1 MFSFEDDASASRIP
15 VTVVFGPRDGGKSA
29 WIARVAEGS
38 LDRPVAVISNEGP
51 LPSGAFDGERVD
63 GPLVPHAVG
72 CLCCVARSGLVD
84 ALRRLHVRGTRVHA
98 RPPARVV
105 VETVEGADPA
115 PVLQTL
121 LNNALVTHYFRLD
134 DVVVVLDGRM
144 SADSADTAP
153 GLAKQVA
160 LADRI
165 VLAGEDAFETAGTAA
180 LAARLRALNPQAVA
194 ITASDEPRVAGEG
207 SSALEEFRATQRLD
221 RWLAADLP
229 ADHGD
234 VSGLYRFRLALD
246 APVAWEG
253 LHGWIH
259 AGLQLHGDVIY
270 RVRGVLRLSDEPAP
284 VILHGVQ
291 HVMQPPYRLRGWGRM
306 PRRTVLQFVTRE
318 LPGSV
323 VAESFARDLP
333 AFVRSAADREDRRRR
348 ALADPSL
355 PA

>member
-15 VTVVFGPRDGGKSA
+15 VNVVFGPRDGGKSA
-29 WIARVAEGS
+29 WIGRVAGVS
-38 LDRPVAVISNEGP
+38 PDRPVAVISNEGSP
-51 LPSGAFDGERVD
+51 PPEACDGERID

-84 ALRRLHVRGTRVHA
+84 ALRRLHVRGTRTRD

-105 VETVEGADPA
+105 VETTEGADPA

-134 DVVVVLDGRM
+134 DVVVVLDGRL
-144 SADSADTAP
+144 SADSVDSAP

-160 LADRI
+160 VADRI
-165 VLAGEDAFETAGTAA
+165 VVAGEAGLDAATAEA
-180 LAARLRALNPQAVA
+180 LIARLRALNPQALV
-194 ITASDEPRVAGEG
+194 ICGPDESV
-207 SSALEEFRATQRLD
+207 SAREDCSAPDEFRATQRLD

-229 ADHGD
+229 ADHQD
-234 VSGLYRFRLALD
+234 ASGLCRFRLALD

-270 RVRGVLRLSDEPAP
+270 RVRGVLRLVDEPAP
-284 VILHGVQ
+284 VILPGVQ
-291 HVMQPPYRLRGWGRM
+291 HVLQPPYRLRGWGRM
-306 PRRTVLQFVTRE
+306 SRRTVLQFVTRD
-318 LPGSV
+318 LPGRV
-323 VAESFARDLP
+323 VAESFERDLP
-333 AFVRSAADREDRRRR
+333 AFVRAAADREDRRRR

>member
-15 VTVVFGPRDGGKSA
+15 VTVVFGPRDGGKSV
-29 WIARVAEGS
+29 WIARIAEGS
-38 LDRPVAVISNEGP
+38 PEHPVAVISNEGP
-51 LPSGAFDGERVD
+51 VPSGAFDGDRVD

-72 CLCCVARSGLVD
+72 CLCCIARSGLVD
-84 ALRRLHVRGTRVHA
+84 TLRRLHVRGTRVHA

-105 VETVEGADPA
+105 VETAEGADPA

-134 DVVVVLDGRM
+134 EVVVVLDGLP
-144 SADSADTAP
+144 ADVSVETAP

-160 LADRI
+160 MADRI
-165 VLAGEDAFETAGTAA
+165 VLADEAVRGAGG
-180 LAARLRALNPQAVA
+180 LAERLRVLNPQAVA
-194 ITASDEPRVAGEG
+194 VAASDEPLVDVEG
-207 SSALEEFRATQRLD
+207 ASAPDEFRTTRRLD
-221 RWLAADLP
+221 RWLGADLP
-229 ADHGD
+229 ADLED
-234 VSGLYRFRLALD
+234 ASGMHRFRLALD
-246 APVAWEG
+246 APVPWEG

-291 HVMQPPYRLRGWGRM
+291 HVMQPPYRLRGWGRL
-306 PRRTVLQFVTRE
+306 PQRTVLQFVTRD

-333 AFVRSAADREDRRRR
+333 AFARSAADREDRRRR

>member
-1 MFSFEDDASASRIP
+1 MFSFEEDASASRIP
-15 VTVVFGPRDGGKSA
+15 VTVVFGPRDAGKSE
-29 WIARVAEGS
+29 WIARVACGS
-38 LDRPVAVISNEGP
+38 GTIPVAVVSNEGAVP
-51 LPSGAFDGERVD
+51 AGATDGELVN

-84 ALRRLHVRGTRVHA
+84 ALRRLHVRGTRTYD
-98 RPPARVV
+98 RPPVRVV
-105 VETVEGADPA
+105 VETAQGADPA
-115 PVLQTL
+115 SVLQTL

-134 DVVVVLDGRM
+134 DVVVVLDGRT
-144 SADSADTAP
+144 SAESVDSAP

-165 VLAGEDAFETAGTAA
+165 VLAGEDAVETAGTGA
-180 LAARLRALNPQAVA
+180 LAARLRALNPQAVL
-194 ITASDEPRVAGEG
+194 TRASDEPRISGEG
-207 SSALEEFRATQRLD
+207 SGAPDEFRATQRLD

-229 ADHGD
+229 GDHED
-234 VSGLYRFRLALD
+234 ASGLYRFRLALD

-306 PRRTVLQFVTRE
+306 ARRTVLQFVTRD
-318 LPGSV
+318 LPGLV
-323 VAESFARDLP
+323 VAESFERDLP